1 MNELKNDTNLREAV
15 NRREQKLPPLPAE
28 LNERLMLRLG
38 EPETAPKAKTRRL
51 WIYAAIAAAAS
62 IALLIIFHFG
72 KQQTAED
79 SLVAQ
84 NVEQAS
90 PQPTP
95 AAPEL
100 VEGVEGVDATGPST
114 GSGTVALTGSGI
126 VAKADV
132 KSARKPT
139 KKQRKVVMQLVEL
152 IPTSEA
158 KSDNV
163 KTLPASLIDKVKAYD
178 QASDPSRMTGI
189 DDGTDAIVTSTMDI
203 DAPDP
208 LVAMTAQVE
217 DIRQRGKRLEEEIE
231 LRIEELKN

>member
-1 MNELKNDTNLREAV
+1 MNELKNDKNLREAV
-15 NRREQKLPPLPAE
+15 SRREQKMPPLPAE
-28 LNERLMLRLG
+28 LNERLMQRLG

-62 IALLIIFHFG
+62 IALLIIFNFG

-84 NVEQAS
+84 NVEQPVS
-90 PQPTP
+90 TVGEPIEE
-95 AAPEL
+95 EL
-100 VEGVEGVDATGPST
+100 VPEPVEGEPVEGSAPKPSQQ
-114 GSGTVALTGSGI
+114 
-126 VAKADV
+126 
-132 KSARKPT
+132 PT

-158 KSDNV
+158 KSDNM

-178 QASDPSRMTGI
+178 QASDPTRMTGI

-231 LRIEELKN
+231 LKIEELKN

>member
-1 MNELKNDTNLREAV
+1 MNELKNDKNLREAV
-15 NRREQKLPPLPAE
+15 SRREQKMPPLPAE
-28 LNERLMLRLG
+28 LNERLMQRLG
-38 EPETAPKAKTRRL
+38 EPETAPKAKTRLL

-62 IALLIIFHFG
+62 IALLIIFNFG
-72 KQQTAED
+72 KEQAPQEP
-79 SLVAQ
+79 LVAQ
-84 NVEQAS
+84 NVEQPS
-90 PQPTP
+90 V
-95 AAPEL
+95 PEP
-100 VEGVEGVDATGPST
+100 VEGEPAEPPVPEPVEGEPVEGSAPKPSQQ
-114 GSGTVALTGSGI
+114 
-126 VAKADV
+126 
-132 KSARKPT
+132 PT

-163 KTLPASLIDKVKAYD
+163 KKLPASLIDKVKAYD

-217 DIRQRGKRLEEEIE
+217 DIRQRGKRLEREIE